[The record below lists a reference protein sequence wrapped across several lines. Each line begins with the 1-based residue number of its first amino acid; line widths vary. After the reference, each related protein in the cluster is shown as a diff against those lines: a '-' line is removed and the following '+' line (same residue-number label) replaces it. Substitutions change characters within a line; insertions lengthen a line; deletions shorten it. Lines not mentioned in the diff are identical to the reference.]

1 MAQKR
6 WHARSPFG
14 EPTLA
19 RRAWCVAATLF
30 FEHTCRDEG
39 DWKRCLDDLHVN
51 PLKHGLVDRVRDWPW
66 SSFHR
71 NVSAGEYPVDWGG
84 ANQWYGD
91 EFQYFE

>member
-1 MAQKR
+1 M
-6 WHARSPFG
+6 
-14 EPTLA
+14 
-19 RRAWCVAATLF
+19 AATLF